1 MSNKKSQAGKGMT
14 PRQGY
19 NAKNW
24 YANYDLIFKNKPK
37 TKRK

>member
-1 MSNKKSQAGKGMT
+1 MSKVKSQAGKGMT

-24 YANYDLIFKNKPK
+24 YKNYDRIFKSNKK
-37 TKRK
+37 NNGK